1 MGGASLFRVGDAVE
15 LWRVLL
21 HLSILVVCLLA
32 FERALHQLERR
43 VAVSAKYERLL
54 SKAYRELM
62 ILGLLGL
69 GLKLVKEVPSG
80 NGSSAAMT
88 AFQIADLIIF
98 ILALAL
104 ILQTI
109 CIFLLLRQHNV
120 RADRAELLSTEDV
133 AETLASSPSHQ
144 SRDLQELV
152 HLRLMR
158 HLFLSRFALPQL
170 FPFAKYLRQT
180 QNNQITHMID
190 VSAPMWVLL
199 LIVAWILEAL
209 AAVLHLEDPSVTERR
224 ALVLVLVAF
233 AWILLLLHVA
243 VHWYFRSC
251 VRQLLVAASF
261 VDDRHALEDRLRVI
275 AREEARAWSHED
287 AGDALVAMQKVQ
299 EQHEA
304 IRQLRHRHPH
314 QRRNEVEA
322 QQENNVKQGGT
333 PAIQIRWFS
342 RKAWHFMVVMLLMFN
357 GFYMALV
364 VQCVAYQLGIVS
376 AGSVLVEILAIP
388 LPLVLN
394 TLLLQPRIFRNFVL
408 VCSIFHVDGAT
419 LSEVVNHF
427 REIVELRSEFAISLW
442 RCMQARKLSIGDVQ
456 AELQARDPS
465 RTGTI
470 DVEKLRVVLRAFG
483 LHLSSFRF
491 NSVARLLFELKD
503 MQVEYAQ
510 VLRLISLAQSE
521 VLTDSTNGH
530 MTMVSHHHPLLQQSV
545 LGEEEEK
552 LLTGPSTA
560 IPQSFYSLPEFLVGT
575 PGPAMTEGEVLDAG
589 TTKEVP
595 PPPRP
600 LLKRSESKFQGTS
613 SRALR
618 GLFHIDSEADLD
630 VGAASSDTVYMRI

>member
-21 HLSILVVCLLA
+21 HLSILVVCLLV
-32 FERALHQLERR
+32 FERALHLLERR

-62 ILGLLGL
+62 ILGLLGF
-69 GLKLVKEVPSG
+69 GLKLVKEVPSVD
-80 NGSSAAMT
+80 GSSAVMT
-88 AFQIADLIIF
+88 AFQVADLTIF

-120 RADRAELLSTEDV
+120 RADCAELLSTEDV
-133 AETLASSPSHQ
+133 AETLASSSSHQ
-144 SRDLQELV
+144 SRDPQELV
-152 HLRLMR
+152 HLRLLR

-190 VSAPMWVLL
+190 
-199 LIVAWILEAL
+199 
-209 AAVLHLEDPSVTERR
+209 RR
-224 ALVLVLVAF
+224 AMVFVLVAF
-233 AWILLLLHVA
+233 VWILLLLHAA
-243 VHWYFRSC
+243 VHLYFRSC

-261 VDDRHALEDRLRVI
+261 VADRHALEDRLRVI

-314 QRRNEVEA
+314 QQRDEIEA
-322 QQENNVKQGGT
+322 QQENNVKLGGT

-342 RKAWHFMVVMLLMFN
+342 RKAWHFMVVMLLMLN
-357 GFYMALV
+357 GFYMVLV

-376 AGSVLVEILAIP
+376 AGLVLVEVLAIP

-427 REIVELRSEFAISLW
+427 REIVELRSEFATSLW

-456 AELQARDPS
+456 AELEARDPS

-470 DVEKLRVVLRAFG
+470 DVEKLRVVLRAVG

-521 VLTDSTNGH
+521 VLVDSTNGH
-530 MTMVSHHHPLLQQSV
+530 MTEVSHHHPLLQQSV
-545 LGEEEEK
+545 LGEEEEE
-552 LLTGPSTA
+552 LLAGPSTA
-560 IPQSFYSLPEFLVGT
+560 IRQSFYAPPEFLLGT
-575 PGPAMTEGEVLDAG
+575 AGPAMTEGEVLGAG
-589 TTKEVP
+589 TAKDLP
-595 PPPRP
+595 PLPRP

-618 GLFHIDSEADLD
+618 GLFHIDSEADLNAGT
-630 VGAASSDTVYMRI
+630 VSSDTVYTRI